1 MTSCISSHVA
11 PRRLPLHPRGR
22 WGSSPSS
29 PNCLLALRTLSCAC
43 PFLGQAKAS
52 LVWEVGI
59 RKVGAGPPLDPVTS
73 VVGPVWMPA
82 EACHAQNSFVLLTFQ
97 QTFQPNNRH
106 ANRAQLP
113 RQSLPVY
120 SPSGRENRGKGA
132 FVPTSKAE
140 ALFTEV
146 TSCLRQPLSP
156 LFT

>member
-1 MTSCISSHVA
+1 MTCISSHGA
-11 PRRLPLHPRGR
+11 PRRLPPHPRGR

-82 EACHAQNSFVLLTFQ
+82 EACHTQNSFVLLTFQ
-97 QTFQPNNRH
+97 Q
-106 ANRAQLP
+106 
-113 RQSLPVY
+113 
-120 SPSGRENRGKGA
+120 
-132 FVPTSKAE
+132 
-140 ALFTEV
+140 
-146 TSCLRQPLSP
+146 SP
-156 LFT
+156 LFSQTIGMLTEPSYQGSPCLSTHLLEERTGGRERLSQHPKRRLCLPR